1 MKDLRREVTVGESVE
16 SCNEEST
23 ENGKRIMGPKDPI
36 YSDDVEYQT
45 SPRSATDSVSSTH
58 CTQRNDGPTPLGWRH
73 SSRKMPGVLDRRA
86 RYGSSTHPSPRT
98 FPSTTRGGSSRA
110 RASIPGTRPQRL
122 NNLVSSHGSS
132 QRNHDLGGSC
142 SGLGPTGPKAL
153 LRPSPK
159 GLTKDHTGQR
169 GSRPC
174 PTP

>member
-1 MKDLRREVTVGESVE
+1 MKNLRREVTTGESVE
-16 SCNEEST
+16 SGNGEST

-45 SPRSATDSVSSTH
+45 SPRSTTNSISSTR
-58 CTQRNDGPTPLGWRH
+58 CSQRNDGPTPLGWRH
-73 SSRKMPGVLDRRA
+73 SSRKMPRVLDRRT
-86 RYGSSTHPSPRT
+86 RYGSSTHPPPRT
-98 FPSTTRGGSSRA
+98 SPSTTRGGPSRA
-110 RASIPGTRPQRL
+110 HTSIPGTRPQRR